1 MTCCYCYIFDTPL
14 QPHLLI
20 LELNKIRTLLILLS
34 AFYKIYPPLLLSNN
48 YCPLLLISIPCALK
62 CTWRISEFADF
73 DQMMRVRRHLMKIK
87 ALTLSQVY
95 NTILAHVSG
104 FQHVYFV
111 HLVTFK
117 NYQTLNTCILGHI
130 CIFKIV

>member
-1 MTCCYCYIFDTPL
+1 
-14 QPHLLI
+14 
-20 LELNKIRTLLILLS
+20 
-34 AFYKIYPPLLLSNN
+34 
-48 YCPLLLISIPCALK
+48 
-62 CTWRISEFADF
+62 
-73 DQMMRVRRHLMKIK
+73 MKIK
-87 ALTLSQVY
+87 ALTLTQVY

-117 NYQTLNTCILGHI
+117 NYQTLDTCILGHI